1 MKATPKRKRLSR
13 RVQTILLEAS
23 CSEFHGLVQA
33 LTGVKL
39 DTVPATAG
47 ESAARNG
54 YSPPASSTNRL
65 FRPQPIRAQTI
76 RSNVACTIEARLTVN
91 ERFPALSKR
100 KAADLT
106 ISESRISLI
115 KEDDPS
121 HSRQK
126 DMPTASVAGK
136 SRVDVSPAISHMMWK
151 RPMLEAK
158 LAQLRS
164 LDGKLE
170 ENLRGD
176 PSM

>member
-1 MKATPKRKRLSR
+1 
-13 RVQTILLEAS
+13 
-23 CSEFHGLVQA
+23 
-33 LTGVKL
+33 
-39 DTVPATAG
+39 
-47 ESAARNG
+47 
-54 YSPPASSTNRL
+54 
-65 FRPQPIRAQTI
+65 
-76 RSNVACTIEARLTVN
+76 VN

-115 KEDDPS
+115 KEDDAS

-136 SRVDVSPAISHMMWK
+136 SRVDVSRAISNMMWK
-151 RPMLEAK
+151 LPMLE
-158 LAQLRS
+158 LRS
-164 LDGKLE
+164 LDGKME